1 MREIINDVERW
12 IASGVEGI
20 AIATVLKTY
29 GSAPRGVGGKLA
41 VARDGR
47 ISGSISGGCVESAII
62 EEGVKLSE
70 DSPPKIL
77 HFETSNESAWEV
89 GLPCGGTIDVLL
101 ENLDQPHYR
110 FVKHRVDANQW
121 AYTVTVVDANDGSI
135 GRKLSFDKQGNR
147 EGAIAP
153 EDHDYEARIVELAHG
168 MTESGR
174 VELENGVQ
182 LFVEAFSPTPTLI
195 LVGGVHIAIALVG
208 LARILGYRTVV
219 VDPRRTFGNAERFP
233 NVDRLIQEW
242 PEQAFEKL
250 ELTSETSVV
259 LLTHDPK
266 LDDPALKRALKSPA
280 RYIGALGS
288 NKTQAGRKRRL
299 IAAGFSE
306 EELAR
311 IHGPVGL
318 DIDASSP
325 EEIALSIITE
335 IVALSHHSESV
346 LRVSDFALD
355 AERTERSIPS

>member
-1 MREIINDVERW
+1 MREIITDVERW
-12 IASGVEGI
+12 IGSDVDGI

-62 EEGVKLSE
+62 EEGVKLTE
-70 DSPPKIL
+70 GSPPKIL

-101 ENLDQPHYR
+101 ENLDRTHYQ
-110 FVKHRVDANQW
+110 FIKHCIDANQW
-121 AYTVTVVDANDGSI
+121 AHTVTVVGSNDDSI
-135 GRKLSFDKQGNR
+135 GRKLSFDDQGNR
-147 EGAIAP
+147 VGAIAP
-153 EDHDYEARIVELAHG
+153 ENKTYEARILEAAGG
-168 MTESGR
+168 MSESGQI
-174 VELENGVQ
+174 ELEEGVR
-182 LFVEAFSPTPTLI
+182 LFVEAFPPTPTLI

-208 LARILGYRTVV
+208 FARILGFRTVV
-219 VDPRRTFGNAERFP
+219 VDPRRTFGSAERFP

-242 PEQAFEKL
+242 PEQAFENL

-259 LLTHDPK
+259 VLTHDPK
-266 LDDPALKRALKSPA
+266 LDDPALKRVLKSPA
-280 RYIGALGS
+280 KYIGALGS
-288 NKTQAGRKRRL
+288 NKTQAGRKQRL
-299 IAAGFSE
+299 LEMGFGE

-318 DIDASSP
+318 DIAASSP

-335 IVALSHHSESV
+335 IVALSHHSDSV

-355 AERTERSIPS
+355 AARTERSIPS

>member
-1 MREIINDVERW
+1 MREIIADVERW
-12 IASGVEGI
+12 MSAGVEGI
-20 AIATVLKTY
+20 ATATVLKTY

-62 EEGVKLSE
+62 DEGIKLSE
-70 DSPPKIL
+70 DSPPRIL

-101 ENLDQPHYR
+101 ENLDRTHYQ
-110 FVKHRVDANQW
+110 FVKRCIDANRW
-121 AYTVTVVDANDGSI
+121 ARTVTVVDSENGSI
-135 GRKLSFDKQGNR
+135 GRKLSFDDRGTR
-147 EGAIAP
+147 VGGIAP
-153 EDHDYEARIVELAHG
+153 EDATYEARIVEVAGG
-168 MTESGR
+168 MTDSGEI
-174 VELENGVQ
+174 ELDDGVQ

-208 LARILGYRTVV
+208 FARILGYRTVV
-219 VDPRRTFGNAERFP
+219 IDPRRTFGSAERFP

-242 PEQAFEKL
+242 PELAFEDL
-250 ELTSETSVV
+250 ELTRETAVV
-259 LLTHDPK
+259 VLTHDPK
-266 LDDPALKRALKSPA
+266 LDDPALKRVLESPA

-288 NKTQAGRKRRL
+288 NKTQAGRKQRL
-299 IAAGFSE
+299 LAMGFGD
-306 EELAR
+306 EELSR
-311 IHGPVGL
+311 IHGPVGV

-346 LRVSDFALD
+346 LRVSDFALNT
-355 AERTERSIPS
+355 ERTERSIPS